1 MEKGGGGGGGAR
13 EGDYTLHF
21 SVTARLTPA
30 LRWAAMTA
38 IFMFSLIVRG
48 KVTKSS

>member
-1 MEKGGGGGGGAR
+1 MEKGGGGN
-13 EGDYTLHF
+13 YTLHF

-30 LRWAAMTA
+30 LCWAVMTA